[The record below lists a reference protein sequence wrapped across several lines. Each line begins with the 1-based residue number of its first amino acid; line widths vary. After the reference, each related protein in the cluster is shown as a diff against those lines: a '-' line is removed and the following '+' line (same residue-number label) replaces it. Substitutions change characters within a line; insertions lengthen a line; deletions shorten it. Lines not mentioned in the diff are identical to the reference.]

1 MWLVVI
7 WIGVCFAA
15 FNVPKGGVYE
25 FYALGAVVGFIMG
38 GIQSLSR
45 STHSKLIPETKDTVS
60 FFSFYDV
67 TEKLA
72 AVVGI
77 FTFGYVTE
85 LTGSQRNSTLALGI
99 FFVIGLCLLFYTNA
113 VKSEN
118 V

>member
-1 MWLVVI
+1 
-7 WIGVCFAA
+7 
-15 FNVPKGGVYE
+15 
-25 FYALGAVVGFIMG
+25 MG

-67 TEKLA
+67 TEKIA

-77 FTFGYVTE
+77 VTFGYITE
-85 LTGSQRNSTLALGI
+85 LTRSQRNSVLALAV
-99 FFVIGLCLLFYTNA
+99 FFVIGLLLLFYTNA
-113 VKSEN
+113 VKSKN

>member
-1 MWLVVI
+1 
-7 WIGVCFAA
+7 
-15 FNVPKGGVYE
+15 
-25 FYALGAVVGFIMG
+25 MG

-45 STHSKLIPETKDTVS
+45 STHAKLIPDDTKDTVS

-77 FTFGYVTE
+77 FTFGFITD
-85 LTGSQRNSTLALGI
+85 LSGTQRNSTLALTV
-99 FFVIGLCLLFYTNA
+99 FFIIGLCLLFYTNRA
-113 VKSEN
+113 KSKN